1 MSEAKTSTMTDKMK
15 SRTGNAS
22 EASRKAFKIRKK
34 SSKRRRSLSSL
45 STGTAQTS
53 DNNTELLMES
63 ALMKTLEEKHLRPST
78 SMPTAMS
85 TRLHP
90 LKQKAIRLGQVR
102 NRTTTSR
109 AKIKSK
115 TTSSIVTSDCWSG
128 GGSMVC
134 TTGMIALTMIM
145 AEMAFMVKRPPLI
158 ESGSSKK
165 DHTLMLR
172 GRRFR
177 TRRRAVP
184 ASRCRSALMPFKYSM
199 ESPRLPLEL
208 FRLGELPS
216 DGCP

>member
-1 MSEAKTSTMTDKMK
+1 MSEAKISTMTDKMN

-22 EASRKAFKIRKK
+22 EACRKAFKMRWK

-45 STGTAQTS
+45 ITGTAHNS
-53 DNNTELLMES
+53 NSNTEWLLES
-63 ALMKTLEEKHLRPST
+63 AWAKLKAEKHLRPST

-115 TTSSIVTSDCWSG
+115 TTSSAVTTDAWSG
-128 GGSMVC
+128 GGSIVC
-134 TTGMIALTMIM
+134 MTGMTALTVII
-145 AEMAFMVKRPPLI
+145 AEMAFMVKRPPHI

-165 DHTLMLR
+165 DHTLMLS
-172 GRRFR
+172 GRRVR
-177 TRRRAVP
+177 TRRRAAA
-184 ASRCRSALMPFKYSM
+184 ASRCHPELLLRRYSM
-199 ESPRLPLEL
+199 ESPESLSLSVQLWPV
-208 FRLGELPS
+208 
-216 DGCP
+216 

>member
-63 ALMKTLEEKHLRPST
+63 ALMKMLEEKHLRPST

-102 NRTTTSR
+102 NRTTTSD
-109 AKIKSK
+109 AL
-115 TTSSIVTSDCWSG
+115 SG
-128 GGSMVC
+128 GGSIVC
-134 TTGMIALTMIM
+134 MTGMTALTIII
-145 AEMAFMVKRPPLI
+145 AEMAFMVKRPPHI
-158 ESGSSKK
+158 ESGSCEARRKSMVNSSKK
-165 DHTLMLR
+165 DHTLMLS
-172 GRRFR
+172 GRRVR
-177 TRRRAVP
+177 TRRRAAA
-184 ASRCRSALMPFKYSM
+184 ASRCHPELLLRRYSM
-199 ESPRLPLEL
+199 ESPESLSLSVQLWPV
-208 FRLGELPS
+208 
-216 DGCP
+216 

>member
-115 TTSSIVTSDCWSG
+115 TTSNAVTSDALSG
-128 GGSMVC
+128 GGSIVC
-134 TTGMIALTMIM
+134 MTGMTALTIII
-145 AEMAFMVKRPPLI
+145 AEMAFMVKRPPHI

-165 DHTLMLR
+165 DHTLMLS
-172 GRRFR
+172 GRRVR
-177 TRRRAVP
+177 TRRRAAA
-184 ASRCRSALMPFKYSM
+184 ASRCHPELLLRRYSM
-199 ESPRLPLEL
+199 ESPESLSLSVQLWPV
-208 FRLGELPS
+208 
-216 DGCP
+216 